1 MIYNCG
7 LDFHIYQL
15 LHLEWRYSEYRTI
28 VLILGLIYTRLIHH
42 SPLTVCWRVYIQ
54 NYNTDILLS
63 VLFISGYQLV
73 NIYFSY
79 KRKLYIFC
87 LFWVKMY
94 VWSRDLMLNRSSI
107 LDCSGCSDNR
117 EYETL
122 PGEVT
127 THTNTEMWRNITTF
141 LQPFHR
147 PYSEDRKY
155 QDMHLK

>member
-7 LDFHIYQL
+7 LDFHIYQ

-28 VLILGLIYTRLIHH
+28 VLILGLIYTRLIQHTPLRLLACLH
-42 SPLTVCWRVYIQ
+42 TELQYRYSPLSPIHFRLSISKYLFQ
-54 NYNTDILLS
+54 LLKKT
-63 VLFISGYQLV
+63 FC
-73 NIYFSY
+73 
-79 KRKLYIFC
+79 IFC
-87 LFWVKMY
+87 IFWVKMY

-127 THTNTEMWRNITTF
+127 THTNTEM
-141 LQPFHR
+141 
-147 PYSEDRKY
+147 
-155 QDMHLK
+155 